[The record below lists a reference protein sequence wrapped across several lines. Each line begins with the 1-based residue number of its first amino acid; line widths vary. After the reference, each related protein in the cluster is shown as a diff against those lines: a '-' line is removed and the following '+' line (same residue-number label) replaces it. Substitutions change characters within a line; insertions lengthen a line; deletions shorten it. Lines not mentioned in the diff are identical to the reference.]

1 MEPAGKTMTE
11 KDARFENRNLIP
23 SCSGGLTLVE
33 LMIVIAILGILGGM
47 GTFAWQ
53 QYVHNTN
60 LKTAAGMVMSDIAL
74 CRQRAVDQ
82 GVEYCIEFTAGSPI
96 YTIHTPTCAD
106 DIEIERNLTNAGRGI
121 AVSESVVIN
130 FQARGTASRRT
141 VELVNSRGSESIIR
155 TSITGTPHA
164 THIRQ

>member
-1 MEPAGKTMTE
+1 MN
-11 KDARFENRNLIP
+11 ENEAHCGNQKLIP
-23 SCSGGLTLVE
+23 PRSRGFTLIE

-47 GTFAWQ
+47 GAFAWQ

-74 CRQRAVDQ
+74 CRQRAVNQ
-82 GVEYCIEFTAGSPI
+82 GLEYCIQFTAGSPI

-106 DIEIERNLTNAGRGI
+106 DIEIQRNLTNAGRGI
-121 AVSESVVIN
+121 AVSESVTIN
-130 FQARGTASRRT
+130 FQARGTADRRT
-141 VELVNSRGSESIIR
+141 VELVNSRGSEAIIR

-164 THIRQ
+164 THTRQ